1 MAAARDAPVVLGPP
15 VSLVDTVSFDDA
27 EALPGGVA
35 GLLKDRLTPL
45 LVTGLV
51 HQWPLYDRW
60 SFDRLARLKRCVSY
74 RCLSQCRSTVGPVLV
89 PDSSHCSAPVGTH
102 TGRTGVPLKLASEV
116 VLWNKG
122 GLKRL
127 SICL

>member
-15 VSLVDTVSFDDA
+15 VSLVDTVAFDDA

-74 RCLSQCRSTVGPVLV
+74 RCLSQCQASVGPVLV
-89 PDSSHCSAPVGTH
+89 PDSCHGSATLVH
-102 TGRTGVPLKLASEV
+102 IGRTGVPLKLASDV